1 MSFIE
6 VKDLTKQFRGTTAVD
21 GLSFSV
27 EEGEIFGL
35 LGPNGAG
42 KSTTLSILSGLLA
55 PTSGDATVAGISVTK
70 DPLRVKQMLGV
81 VPQEIALY
89 PRLSARANLRF
100 WGEVYGMK
108 GKALQSRIDEV
119 LDLAGLSARANDPV
133 SRYSGG
139 MKRRVNFAAGILHN
153 PKILVLDEPTVGVDP
168 QSRNHIF
175 DLVKRLNRAGTTIIY
190 TSHYME
196 EVEQLC
202 HRVAIIDL
210 GKLVAVG
217 TVEELLEQAA
227 EHQEVEIGGPQV
239 SDDLLA
245 RLKAIPV
252 VAQVRQEKEGI
263 RLITDDAE
271 RALALAVGCCVG
283 AGQKVS
289 KIEIHKPNLE
299 GLFIKLTGKS
309 LRD

>member
-6 VKDLTKQFRGTTAVD
+6 VKDLTKQFRCTTAVD

-119 LDLAGLSARANDPV
+119 LDLADCP
-133 SRYSGG
+133 
-139 MKRRVNFAAGILHN
+139 
-153 PKILVLDEPTVGVDP
+153 P
-168 QSRNHIF
+168 
-175 DLVKRLNRAGTTIIY
+175 
-190 TSHYME
+190 
-196 EVEQLC
+196 
-202 HRVAIIDL
+202 
-210 GKLVAVG
+210 
-217 TVEELLEQAA
+217 
-227 EHQEVEIGGPQV
+227 GPMT
-239 SDDLLA
+239 
-245 RLKAIPV
+245 R
-252 VAQVRQEKEGI
+252 
-263 RLITDDAE
+263 
-271 RALALAVGCCVG
+271 
-283 AGQKVS
+283 
-289 KIEIHKPNLE
+289 
-299 GLFIKLTGKS
+299 
-309 LRD
+309 